1 MPMTD
6 VVSSGGLS
14 RRSFLAGS
22 GLALAGS
29 RVVAPITSPA
39 LRRSGEPRVFKK
51 ALKIGMVQI
60 EGSLTDKFKKL
71 KEIGFDGVELDSP
84 GGPKPDE
91 VRAACEASGLEIP
104 GVVDSAHW
112 GKPFSHP
119 DAKVRAEGVE
129 ALQTAL
135 RDAKAYGATS
145 VLVVPGV
152 VNKTV
157 SYADAYR
164 RAQEEIRKVLP
175 LVRETGVRLAF
186 ENVWNNFLLS
196 PLEMA
201 RFVDEFEEPL
211 VGVHLDC
218 GNLVRYAWPEHWVE
232 ALGHRVFKIDVKDYS
247 RKKQNDVGLWK
258 GFEVEIGDGDTDWP
272 GVVKALDG
280 IGYAGWYS
288 AEVGGGGV
296 DRLRDIATRM
306 DRFLKS

>member
-1 MPMTD
+1 MTD